1 MIANNNKIFFTGGN
15 GFIGKEVIPLL
26 RKDGYKVVAPS
37 SSELNLTDNTSV
49 RKYFDEHGFDYH
61 AIVHAA
67 VIGGRRI
74 TEDGLI
80 TYLDNMRIFENIFA
94 YYKYVDRF
102 INIDSGA
109 SLFDSGQIPLDPS
122 TMELVEGIENQI
134 NQVFEN
140 INQILKADGMDFS
153 NVVKLSV
160 LLEDL
165 SNFEKVNEIMANIF
179 SKPYPARAAYE
190 VSKLPK
196 GSSVE
201 IETIAFKE

>member
-1 MIANNNKIFFTGGN
+1 MKIIETDNAPKAIGTYSQAVKVN
-15 GFIGKEVIPLL
+15 GFL
-26 RKDGYKVVAPS
+26 
-37 SSELNLTDNTSV
+37 
-49 RKYFDEHGFDYH
+49 
-61 AIVHAA
+61 
-67 VIGGRRI
+67 
-74 TEDGLI
+74 
-80 TYLDNMRIFENIFA
+80 
-94 YYKYVDRF
+94 F
-102 INIDSGA
+102 I
-109 SLFDSGQIPLDPS
+109 SGQIPLDPS

-165 SNFEKVNEIMANIF
+165 SHFEKVNEIMASIF

-201 IETIAFKE
+201 IETIAFK

>member
-1 MIANNNKIFFTGGN
+1 MKIIETDNAPKAIGTYSQAVKVN
-15 GFIGKEVIPLL
+15 GFL
-26 RKDGYKVVAPS
+26 
-37 SSELNLTDNTSV
+37 
-49 RKYFDEHGFDYH
+49 
-61 AIVHAA
+61 
-67 VIGGRRI
+67 
-74 TEDGLI
+74 
-80 TYLDNMRIFENIFA
+80 
-94 YYKYVDRF
+94 F
-102 INIDSGA
+102 I
-109 SLFDSGQIPLDPS
+109 SGQIPLDPS

-140 INQILKADGMDFS
+140 IKQILKADGMDFS

-165 SNFEKVNEIMANIF
+165 SHFEKVNEILASIF

>member
-1 MIANNNKIFFTGGN
+1 MKIIETDNAPKAIGTYSQAIKVN
-15 GFIGKEVIPLL
+15 GFL
-26 RKDGYKVVAPS
+26 
-37 SSELNLTDNTSV
+37 
-49 RKYFDEHGFDYH
+49 
-61 AIVHAA
+61 
-67 VIGGRRI
+67 
-74 TEDGLI
+74 
-80 TYLDNMRIFENIFA
+80 
-94 YYKYVDRF
+94 F
-102 INIDSGA
+102 I
-109 SLFDSGQIPLDPS
+109 SGQIPLDPL

-160 LLEDL
+160 LLDDL
-165 SNFEKVNEIMANIF
+165 NHFEKVNEIMASIF

>member
-1 MIANNNKIFFTGGN
+1 MKIIETDNAPKAIGTYSQAVKVN
-15 GFIGKEVIPLL
+15 GFL
-26 RKDGYKVVAPS
+26 
-37 SSELNLTDNTSV
+37 
-49 RKYFDEHGFDYH
+49 
-61 AIVHAA
+61 
-67 VIGGRRI
+67 
-74 TEDGLI
+74 
-80 TYLDNMRIFENIFA
+80 
-94 YYKYVDRF
+94 F
-102 INIDSGA
+102 I
-109 SLFDSGQIPLDPS
+109 SGQIPLDPS
-122 TMELVEGIENQI
+122 SMELVEGIENQI
-134 NQVFEN
+134 KQVFEN
-140 INQILKADGMDFS
+140 INQILKAGGMDFS

>member
-1 MIANNNKIFFTGGN
+1 MKIIETDNAPKAIGTYSQAVKVN
-15 GFIGKEVIPLL
+15 GF
-26 RKDGYKVVAPS
+26 
-37 SSELNLTDNTSV
+37 
-49 RKYFDEHGFDYH
+49 
-61 AIVHAA
+61 
-67 VIGGRRI
+67 
-74 TEDGLI
+74 
-80 TYLDNMRIFENIFA
+80 
-94 YYKYVDRF
+94 
-102 INIDSGA
+102 
-109 SLFDSGQIPLDPS
+109 LFVSGQIPLDPS

-165 SNFEKVNEIMANIF
+165 SHFEKVNEIMASIF

-201 IETIAFKE
+201 IETIAFK

>member
-1 MIANNNKIFFTGGN
+1 VKIIETDNAPNAIGTYSQAVRVN
-15 GFIGKEVIPLL
+15 GFL
-26 RKDGYKVVAPS
+26 
-37 SSELNLTDNTSV
+37 
-49 RKYFDEHGFDYH
+49 
-61 AIVHAA
+61 
-67 VIGGRRI
+67 
-74 TEDGLI
+74 
-80 TYLDNMRIFENIFA
+80 
-94 YYKYVDRF
+94 F
-102 INIDSGA
+102 I
-109 SLFDSGQIPLDPS
+109 SGQIPLDPS

-160 LLEDL
+160 LLDNL
-165 SNFEKVNEIMANIF
+165 SHFEKVNEIMASIF

>member
-1 MIANNNKIFFTGGN
+1 MKIVETENAPKAIGTYSQAVKVN
-15 GFIGKEVIPLL
+15 GFL
-26 RKDGYKVVAPS
+26 
-37 SSELNLTDNTSV
+37 
-49 RKYFDEHGFDYH
+49 
-61 AIVHAA
+61 
-67 VIGGRRI
+67 
-74 TEDGLI
+74 
-80 TYLDNMRIFENIFA
+80 
-94 YYKYVDRF
+94 F
-102 INIDSGA
+102 I
-109 SLFDSGQIPLDPS
+109 SGQIPLDPS

-160 LLEDL
+160 LLKDL
-165 SNFEKVNEIMANIF
+165 SHFEKVNKIMASIF

>member
-1 MIANNNKIFFTGGN
+1 MKIIETDNAPKAIGTYSQAVKVN
-15 GFIGKEVIPLL
+15 GFL
-26 RKDGYKVVAPS
+26 
-37 SSELNLTDNTSV
+37 
-49 RKYFDEHGFDYH
+49 
-61 AIVHAA
+61 
-67 VIGGRRI
+67 
-74 TEDGLI
+74 
-80 TYLDNMRIFENIFA
+80 
-94 YYKYVDRF
+94 F
-102 INIDSGA
+102 I
-109 SLFDSGQIPLDPS
+109 SGQIPLDPS

-165 SNFEKVNEIMANIF
+165 SHFEKVNEIMADIF

>member
-1 MIANNNKIFFTGGN
+1 MKIVETENAPKAIGTYSQAVKVN
-15 GFIGKEVIPLL
+15 GFL
-26 RKDGYKVVAPS
+26 
-37 SSELNLTDNTSV
+37 
-49 RKYFDEHGFDYH
+49 
-61 AIVHAA
+61 
-67 VIGGRRI
+67 
-74 TEDGLI
+74 
-80 TYLDNMRIFENIFA
+80 
-94 YYKYVDRF
+94 F
-102 INIDSGA
+102 I
-109 SLFDSGQIPLDPS
+109 SGQIPLDPS

-153 NVVKLSV
+153 NIVKLSV

>member
-1 MIANNNKIFFTGGN
+1 MKIIETENAPKAIGTYSQAVKVN
-15 GFIGKEVIPLL
+15 GFL
-26 RKDGYKVVAPS
+26 
-37 SSELNLTDNTSV
+37 
-49 RKYFDEHGFDYH
+49 
-61 AIVHAA
+61 
-67 VIGGRRI
+67 
-74 TEDGLI
+74 
-80 TYLDNMRIFENIFA
+80 
-94 YYKYVDRF
+94 F
-102 INIDSGA
+102 I
-109 SLFDSGQIPLDPS
+109 SGQIPLDPS

-153 NVVKLSV
+153 NIVKLSV

-165 SNFEKVNEIMANIF
+165 SHFEKVNEIMASIF

>member
-1 MIANNNKIFFTGGN
+1 MKIIETEKAPKAIGTYSQATKVN
-15 GFIGKEVIPLL
+15 GFL
-26 RKDGYKVVAPS
+26 
-37 SSELNLTDNTSV
+37 
-49 RKYFDEHGFDYH
+49 
-61 AIVHAA
+61 
-67 VIGGRRI
+67 
-74 TEDGLI
+74 
-80 TYLDNMRIFENIFA
+80 
-94 YYKYVDRF
+94 F
-102 INIDSGA
+102 I
-109 SLFDSGQIPLDPS
+109 SGQIPLDPI

-165 SNFEKVNEIMANIF
+165 SHFEKVNEIMANIF

>member
-1 MIANNNKIFFTGGN
+1 MKIIETDNAPKAIGTYSQAVKIN
-15 GFIGKEVIPLL
+15 GFL
-26 RKDGYKVVAPS
+26 
-37 SSELNLTDNTSV
+37 
-49 RKYFDEHGFDYH
+49 
-61 AIVHAA
+61 
-67 VIGGRRI
+67 
-74 TEDGLI
+74 
-80 TYLDNMRIFENIFA
+80 
-94 YYKYVDRF
+94 F
-102 INIDSGA
+102 I
-109 SLFDSGQIPLDPS
+109 SGQIPLNPS

>member
-1 MIANNNKIFFTGGN
+1 MKIIETDNAPKAIGTYSQAVKVN
-15 GFIGKEVIPLL
+15 GFL
-26 RKDGYKVVAPS
+26 
-37 SSELNLTDNTSV
+37 
-49 RKYFDEHGFDYH
+49 
-61 AIVHAA
+61 
-67 VIGGRRI
+67 
-74 TEDGLI
+74 
-80 TYLDNMRIFENIFA
+80 
-94 YYKYVDRF
+94 F
-102 INIDSGA
+102 I
-109 SLFDSGQIPLDPS
+109 SGQIPLDPS

-140 INQILKADGMDFS
+140 INQILKADGMNFS

-160 LLEDL
+160 LLENL
-165 SNFEKVNEIMANIF
+165 SHFEKVNEIMANTF

>member
-1 MIANNNKIFFTGGN
+1 MKIIETDNAPKAIGTYSQAVKVN
-15 GFIGKEVIPLL
+15 GFL
-26 RKDGYKVVAPS
+26 
-37 SSELNLTDNTSV
+37 
-49 RKYFDEHGFDYH
+49 
-61 AIVHAA
+61 
-67 VIGGRRI
+67 
-74 TEDGLI
+74 
-80 TYLDNMRIFENIFA
+80 
-94 YYKYVDRF
+94 F
-102 INIDSGA
+102 I
-109 SLFDSGQIPLDPS
+109 SGQIPLDPS
-122 TMELVEGIENQI
+122 TMNLVEGIENQI

-165 SNFEKVNEIMANIF
+165 SHFEKVNEIMANIF

>member
-1 MIANNNKIFFTGGN
+1 MKIIETDNAPKAIGTYSQAIKVN
-15 GFIGKEVIPLL
+15 GFL
-26 RKDGYKVVAPS
+26 
-37 SSELNLTDNTSV
+37 
-49 RKYFDEHGFDYH
+49 
-61 AIVHAA
+61 
-67 VIGGRRI
+67 
-74 TEDGLI
+74 
-80 TYLDNMRIFENIFA
+80 
-94 YYKYVDRF
+94 F
-102 INIDSGA
+102 I
-109 SLFDSGQIPLDPS
+109 SGQIPLNPS

-140 INQILKADGMDFS
+140 INEILKADGMDFS

-165 SNFEKVNEIMANIF
+165 SHFEKVNEIMAAIF

-196 GSSVE
+196 GSLVE

>member
-1 MIANNNKIFFTGGN
+1 MKIIETNNAPKAIGTYSQAVKVN
-15 GFIGKEVIPLL
+15 GFL
-26 RKDGYKVVAPS
+26 
-37 SSELNLTDNTSV
+37 
-49 RKYFDEHGFDYH
+49 
-61 AIVHAA
+61 
-67 VIGGRRI
+67 
-74 TEDGLI
+74 
-80 TYLDNMRIFENIFA
+80 
-94 YYKYVDRF
+94 F
-102 INIDSGA
+102 I
-109 SLFDSGQIPLDPS
+109 SGQIPLDPS

-165 SNFEKVNEIMANIF
+165 SYFEKVNEIMASIF

>member
-1 MIANNNKIFFTGGN
+1 MKIIETDNAPKAIGTYSQAVKVN
-15 GFIGKEVIPLL
+15 GFL
-26 RKDGYKVVAPS
+26 
-37 SSELNLTDNTSV
+37 
-49 RKYFDEHGFDYH
+49 
-61 AIVHAA
+61 
-67 VIGGRRI
+67 
-74 TEDGLI
+74 
-80 TYLDNMRIFENIFA
+80 
-94 YYKYVDRF
+94 F
-102 INIDSGA
+102 I
-109 SLFDSGQIPLDPS
+109 SGQIPLDPS

-140 INQILKADGMDFS
+140 IKQILKADGMDFS

-165 SNFEKVNEIMANIF
+165 SHFEKVNEIMAQIF

>member
-1 MIANNNKIFFTGGN
+1 MKIL
-15 GFIGKEVIPLL
+15 E
-26 RKDGYKVVAPS
+26 
-37 SSELNLTDNTSV
+37 TDNAP
-49 RKYFDEHGFDYH
+49 K
-61 AIVHAA
+61 AIGTYSQA
-67 VIGGRRI
+67 VKVN
-74 TEDGLI
+74 GL
-80 TYLDNMRIFENIFA
+80 L
-94 YYKYVDRF
+94 F
-102 INIDSGA
+102 I
-109 SLFDSGQIPLDPS
+109 SGQIPLDPS

-140 INQILKADGMDFS
+140 INQILKADGMDLT

-165 SNFEKVNEIMANIF
+165 GHFEKVNEIMASIF

>member
-1 MIANNNKIFFTGGN
+1 MKIVETDNAPKAIGTYSQAVKVN
-15 GFIGKEVIPLL
+15 GFL
-26 RKDGYKVVAPS
+26 
-37 SSELNLTDNTSV
+37 
-49 RKYFDEHGFDYH
+49 
-61 AIVHAA
+61 
-67 VIGGRRI
+67 
-74 TEDGLI
+74 
-80 TYLDNMRIFENIFA
+80 
-94 YYKYVDRF
+94 F
-102 INIDSGA
+102 I
-109 SLFDSGQIPLDPS
+109 SGQIPLDPS

-165 SNFEKVNEIMANIF
+165 SNFEKVNEIIANIF

>member
-1 MIANNNKIFFTGGN
+1 MKIIETENAPKAIGTYSQAVKVN
-15 GFIGKEVIPLL
+15 GF
-26 RKDGYKVVAPS
+26 
-37 SSELNLTDNTSV
+37 
-49 RKYFDEHGFDYH
+49 
-61 AIVHAA
+61 
-67 VIGGRRI
+67 
-74 TEDGLI
+74 
-80 TYLDNMRIFENIFA
+80 
-94 YYKYVDRF
+94 
-102 INIDSGA
+102 
-109 SLFDSGQIPLDPS
+109 LFVSGQIPLDPS

-165 SNFEKVNEIMANIF
+165 SHFEKVNEIMASIF

>member
-1 MIANNNKIFFTGGN
+1 MNII
-15 GFIGKEVIPLL
+15 E
-26 RKDGYKVVAPS
+26 
-37 SSELNLTDNTSV
+37 TDNAP
-49 RKYFDEHGFDYH
+49 K
-61 AIVHAA
+61 AIGTYSQA
-67 VIGGRRI
+67 VKVN
-74 TEDGLI
+74 GL
-80 TYLDNMRIFENIFA
+80 L
-94 YYKYVDRF
+94 F
-102 INIDSGA
+102 I
-109 SLFDSGQIPLDPS
+109 SGQIPLDPS

-165 SNFEKVNEIMANIF
+165 SHFEKVNEIMASIF

>member
-1 MIANNNKIFFTGGN
+1 MKKIETEMAPKAIGTYSQATKVNNF
-15 GFIGKEVIPLL
+15 
-26 RKDGYKVVAPS
+26 
-37 SSELNLTDNTSV
+37 
-49 RKYFDEHGFDYH
+49 
-61 AIVHAA
+61 
-67 VIGGRRI
+67 
-74 TEDGLI
+74 
-80 TYLDNMRIFENIFA
+80 
-94 YYKYVDRF
+94 
-102 INIDSGA
+102 
-109 SLFDSGQIPLDPS
+109 LFVSGQIPLDPN

-140 INQILKADGMDFS
+140 IRQILKADGMDFS

-160 LLEDL
+160 LLDDL
-165 SNFEKVNEIMANIF
+165 NHFEKVNEIMASIF

>member
-1 MIANNNKIFFTGGN
+1 MKIIETENAPKAIGTYSQAVKVN
-15 GFIGKEVIPLL
+15 GFL
-26 RKDGYKVVAPS
+26 
-37 SSELNLTDNTSV
+37 
-49 RKYFDEHGFDYH
+49 
-61 AIVHAA
+61 
-67 VIGGRRI
+67 
-74 TEDGLI
+74 
-80 TYLDNMRIFENIFA
+80 
-94 YYKYVDRF
+94 F
-102 INIDSGA
+102 I
-109 SLFDSGQIPLDPS
+109 SGQIPLDPS

-160 LLEDL
+160 LLDDL
-165 SNFEKVNEIMANIF
+165 SHFEKVNEIMANIF

-201 IETIAFKE
+201 IETIAFKK

>member
-1 MIANNNKIFFTGGN
+1 MKI
-15 GFIGKEVIPLL
+15 IE
-26 RKDGYKVVAPS
+26 
-37 SSELNLTDNTSV
+37 TDNAP
-49 RKYFDEHGFDYH
+49 K
-61 AIVHAA
+61 AIGTYSQA
-67 VIGGRRI
+67 VKVN
-74 TEDGLI
+74 GL
-80 TYLDNMRIFENIFA
+80 L
-94 YYKYVDRF
+94 F
-102 INIDSGA
+102 I
-109 SLFDSGQIPLDPS
+109 SGQIPLDPL

-140 INQILKADGMDFS
+140 IRQILKADGMDFS

-165 SNFEKVNEIMANIF
+165 SHFEKVNEIMASIF

>member
-1 MIANNNKIFFTGGN
+1 MKIIETENAPKAIGTYSQAVKVN
-15 GFIGKEVIPLL
+15 GFL
-26 RKDGYKVVAPS
+26 
-37 SSELNLTDNTSV
+37 
-49 RKYFDEHGFDYH
+49 
-61 AIVHAA
+61 
-67 VIGGRRI
+67 
-74 TEDGLI
+74 
-80 TYLDNMRIFENIFA
+80 
-94 YYKYVDRF
+94 F
-102 INIDSGA
+102 I
-109 SLFDSGQIPLDPS
+109 SGQVPLDPS

-165 SNFEKVNEIMANIF
+165 SHFEKVNEIMASIF

-201 IETIAFKE
+201 METIAFKE

>member
-1 MIANNNKIFFTGGN
+1 MKIIETENAPKAIGTYSQAVKVN
-15 GFIGKEVIPLL
+15 GFL
-26 RKDGYKVVAPS
+26 
-37 SSELNLTDNTSV
+37 
-49 RKYFDEHGFDYH
+49 
-61 AIVHAA
+61 
-67 VIGGRRI
+67 
-74 TEDGLI
+74 
-80 TYLDNMRIFENIFA
+80 
-94 YYKYVDRF
+94 F
-102 INIDSGA
+102 I
-109 SLFDSGQIPLDPS
+109 SGQIPLDPS

-140 INQILKADGMDFS
+140 ISQILKADGMDFS

-165 SNFEKVNEIMANIF
+165 SHFEKVNEIMASIF

>member
-1 MIANNNKIFFTGGN
+1 MKIIETEKAPKAIGTYSQATKVD
-15 GFIGKEVIPLL
+15 GFL
-26 RKDGYKVVAPS
+26 
-37 SSELNLTDNTSV
+37 
-49 RKYFDEHGFDYH
+49 
-61 AIVHAA
+61 
-67 VIGGRRI
+67 
-74 TEDGLI
+74 
-80 TYLDNMRIFENIFA
+80 
-94 YYKYVDRF
+94 F
-102 INIDSGA
+102 I
-109 SLFDSGQIPLDPS
+109 SGQIPLDPK

-165 SNFEKVNEIMANIF
+165 SHFEKVNEIMANIF
-179 SKPYPARAAYE
+179 SKPFPARAAYE

>member
-1 MIANNNKIFFTGGN
+1 MKIIETDNAPKAIGTYSQAVKVN
-15 GFIGKEVIPLL
+15 GFL
-26 RKDGYKVVAPS
+26 
-37 SSELNLTDNTSV
+37 
-49 RKYFDEHGFDYH
+49 
-61 AIVHAA
+61 
-67 VIGGRRI
+67 
-74 TEDGLI
+74 
-80 TYLDNMRIFENIFA
+80 
-94 YYKYVDRF
+94 F
-102 INIDSGA
+102 I
-109 SLFDSGQIPLDPS
+109 SGQIPLDPS

-140 INQILKADGMDFS
+140 ISQILKADRMDFS

-165 SNFEKVNEIMANIF
+165 SHFEKVNEIMASIF
-179 SKPYPARAAYE
+179 SKPYPARVAYE

>member
-1 MIANNNKIFFTGGN
+1 MKIIETENAPKAIGTYSQAVKVN
-15 GFIGKEVIPLL
+15 GFL
-26 RKDGYKVVAPS
+26 
-37 SSELNLTDNTSV
+37 
-49 RKYFDEHGFDYH
+49 
-61 AIVHAA
+61 
-67 VIGGRRI
+67 
-74 TEDGLI
+74 
-80 TYLDNMRIFENIFA
+80 
-94 YYKYVDRF
+94 F
-102 INIDSGA
+102 I
-109 SLFDSGQIPLDPS
+109 SGQIPLDPS

-165 SNFEKVNEIMANIF
+165 SHFEKVNEIMANIF
-179 SKPYPARAAYE
+179 SKPFPARAAYE

>member
-1 MIANNNKIFFTGGN
+1 MKIIETDNAPKAIGTYSQAIKVN
-15 GFIGKEVIPLL
+15 GFL
-26 RKDGYKVVAPS
+26 
-37 SSELNLTDNTSV
+37 
-49 RKYFDEHGFDYH
+49 
-61 AIVHAA
+61 
-67 VIGGRRI
+67 
-74 TEDGLI
+74 
-80 TYLDNMRIFENIFA
+80 
-94 YYKYVDRF
+94 F
-102 INIDSGA
+102 I
-109 SLFDSGQIPLDPS
+109 SGQIPLDPL

-160 LLEDL
+160 LLDDL
-165 SNFEKVNEIMANIF
+165 NHFEKVNKIMDTIF

-196 GSSVE
+196 GSLVE